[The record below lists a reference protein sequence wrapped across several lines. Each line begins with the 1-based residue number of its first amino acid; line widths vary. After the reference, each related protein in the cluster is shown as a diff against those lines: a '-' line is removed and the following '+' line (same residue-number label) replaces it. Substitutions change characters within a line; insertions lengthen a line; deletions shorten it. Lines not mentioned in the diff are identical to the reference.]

1 MKENLN
7 KNIVTVLILEILALV
22 ISVIFHFIIES
33 PFIIFWGI
41 FTLITNTLAIF
52 LLFKHKP
59 KFHIL
64 TSAIALSIVLIP
76 FLFIY
81 YILSKMQ
88 C

>member
-7 KNIVTVLILEILALV
+7 KNIITVLILEILALV
-22 ISVIFHFIIES
+22 IAVAFHFIDS
-33 PFIIFWGI
+33 PFIVFWGI
-41 FTLITNTLAIF
+41 FALVTNTLAMF